1 MKLFNKDLDR
11 EVAIIAEI
19 GVNHEGD
26 IDKASALMRLAA
38 EAGAD
43 AVKFQSYTS
52 ARFISAD
59 DGERLERVERF
70 RIDEAAHRRLAQEAA
85 ELGVVFFSS
94 AITEDVVPLLDE
106 LCPAIKI
113 ASGDID
119 FEPVIRA
126 CAQTGKPVI
135 LSTGTATAEEV
146 DRAVAWF
153 RSEIGDRELREH
165 LALMHCVSAYPVPL
179 EEANLRGVQALAD
192 RYGLHTGY
200 SNHVIG
206 TAAVVGAI
214 ALGAEIIEVHFTDQK
229 EGRTFRD
236 HQLSF
241 NADDLKYV
249 TDLAQELRAGLG
261 TTEIGVQDVESVSAA
276 AMRKGVV
283 AAKEISS
290 GEVIERNHLMFARPA
305 TEYASGSIDEL
316 IGEKATCNYR
326 LGETIRRGT
335 IVGN

>member
-1 MKLFNKDLDR
+1 MKLFNRDLER

-26 IDKASALMRLAA
+26 LEKASSLMQLAA

-59 DGERLERVERF
+59 DAERLERVERF
-70 RIDEAAHRRLAQEAA
+70 RIDEAAHRRLAAEAA
-85 ELGVVFFSS
+85 ELGVTFFSS
-94 AITEDVVPLLDE
+94 AITEDVVPMLDE
-106 LCPAIKI
+106 LCPVLKI

-119 FEPVIRA
+119 FETVIRS

-146 DRAVAWF
+146 DRAVDWF
-153 RSEIGDRELREH
+153 RSEIGDANLREH
-165 LALMHCVSAYPVPL
+165 LVLMHCVSAYPVPL
-179 EEANLRGVQALAD
+179 PEANILGVRALAD

-214 ALGAEIIEVHFTDQK
+214 ALGAEVIEVHFTDQK

-241 NADDLKYV
+241 DADDLKYV
-249 TDLAQELRAGLG
+249 ADLAQDLRAGLG
-261 TTEIGVQDVESVSAA
+261 SAEIGVQGVEASSAA

-283 AAKEISS
+283 ASRAIKS
-290 GEVIERNHLMFARPA
+290 GDTLTRDDLMFARPA
-305 TEYASGSIDEL
+305 TEYASGEIDSL
-316 IGEKATCNYR
+316 IGGRVTCDYGV
-326 LGETIRRGT
+326 GETIRRGT
-335 IVGN
+335 LER

>member
-1 MKLFNKDLDR
+1 MKLFNRDLDR

-26 IDKASALMRLAA
+26 VEKAISLMRLAA

-59 DGERLERVERF
+59 DAERLERVERF
-70 RIDEAAHRRLAQEAA
+70 RIDEEAHRRLAREAA
-85 ELGVVFFSS
+85 ELDVTFFSS

-106 LCPAIKI
+106 LCPALKI

-126 CAQTGKPVI
+126 CAKTGKPVI
-135 LSTGTATAEEV
+135 LSTGTATIEDV

-153 RSEIGDRELREH
+153 RSEIEDRDLREH

-179 EEANLRGVQALAD
+179 EEANLLGIQALAD
-192 RYGLHTGY
+192 RHGLHTGY

-214 ALGAEIIEVHFTDQK
+214 ALGADIIEVHFTDQK

-241 NADDLKYV
+241 DAEDLKYV
-249 TDLAQELRAGLG
+249 TDLAQSLRAGLG
-261 TTEIGVQDVESVSAA
+261 AAEIGVQAVEAESAA

-283 AAKEISS
+283 AAKAFAS

-305 TEYASGSIDEL
+305 TEYASGDIENL
-316 IGEKATCNYR
+316 IGGKATCDYR

-335 IVGN
+335 IVGA